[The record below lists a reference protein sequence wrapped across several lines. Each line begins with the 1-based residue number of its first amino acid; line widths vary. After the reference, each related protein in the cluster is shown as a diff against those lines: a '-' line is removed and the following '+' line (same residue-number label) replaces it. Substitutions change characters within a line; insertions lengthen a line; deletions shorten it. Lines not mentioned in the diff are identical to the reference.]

1 MHVDEQ
7 AVQNIIS
14 CVEEFVCYPFDAA
27 SSTLRTLQSAIPA
40 SPELIR
46 DFSTARQDGES
57 KLQSSMDNRLY
68 AKEKSPYDRIKHSC
82 RLTFVSSRD
91 SKVTGEHVKL
101 KQGEMESKTLSYV
114 VKCVDESGL
123 ASLQEV
129 TKHRLT
135 EECLVLFNA
144 NGTFRKTQKSKL
156 LQKLIRQPQD
166 NIFHSGGWY
175 GHDLET
181 SCSYSGG
188 QGQWWRIPT
197 HMGWLRE
204 QDVICDPGAS

>member
-57 KLQSSMDNRLY
+57 KLQSSLDNRLY

-144 NGTFRKTQKSKL
+144 NGICRKTQKSKL

-166 NIFHSGGWY
+166 NILHSGG
-175 GHDLET
+175 
-181 SCSYSGG
+181 
-188 QGQWWRIPT
+188 
-197 HMGWLRE
+197 
-204 QDVICDPGAS
+204 

>member
-14 CVEEFVCYPFDAA
+14 CVEEFICYPFDAA

-57 KLQSSMDNRLY
+57 KLQSSLDNRLY

-101 KQGEMESKTLSYV
+101 KQGEMERRY
-114 VKCVDESGL
+114 
-123 ASLQEV
+123 
-129 TKHRLT
+129 
-135 EECLVLFNA
+135 
-144 NGTFRKTQKSKL
+144 
-156 LQKLIRQPQD
+156 
-166 NIFHSGGWY
+166 
-175 GHDLET
+175 
-181 SCSYSGG
+181 
-188 QGQWWRIPT
+188 
-197 HMGWLRE
+197 HMCQMCG
-204 QDVICDPGAS
+204 

>member
-1 MHVDEQ
+1 MRHLQ
-7 AVQNIIS
+7 HCA
-14 CVEEFVCYPFDAA
+14 
-27 SSTLRTLQSAIPA
+27 QSAIPA

-57 KLQSSMDNRLY
+57 KLQSSLDNRLY

-101 KQGEMESKTLSYV
+101 KQGEMESKALLYV
-114 VKCVDESGL
+114 VKLVDESGL

-144 NGTFRKTQKSKL
+144 NGICRKTQKSKL

-166 NIFHSGGWY
+166 NILHSGGWY
-175 GHDLET
+175 GHYLET

-188 QGQWWRIPT
+188 QGQWWRIPI

-204 QDVICDPGAS
+204 QDGICDPGAS